1 MSVAA
6 HQVVS
11 ITYTLKDEK
20 GEVLDSADE
29 KQPFSFLYGANNIV
43 PGLEKALD
51 GKNVGDSVDVTLKPE
66 DAYGFR
72 DEKLVRNVPLR
83 RLEGKGIVAGRR
95 YSYSSEAGVQVALV
109 TAVKGDYA
117 QVDLNHPLAGMPLHF
132 EVKVVALRDATEEEK
147 THGHVHGPHGHEH

>member
-1 MSVAA
+1 MPIAP

-29 KQPFSFLYGANNIV
+29 KQPFSFLFGANNIV
-43 PGLEKALD
+43 PGLEKALAD
-51 GKNVGDSVDVTLKPE
+51 KNVGDSVEVKLTPE
-66 DAYGFR
+66 EAYGFR

-83 RLEGKGIVAGRR
+83 RLEGKSILPGRR
-95 YSYSSEAGVQVALV
+95 YRYSSETGVQVAMV

-132 EVKVVALRDATEEEK
+132 EVKIVELRDATDEEK
-147 THGHVHGPHGHEH
+147 SHGHVHGPHGHGH

>member
-43 PGLEKALD
+43 PGLEKALE
-51 GKNVGDSVDVTLKPE
+51 GKDVGDSVDVTLKPE
-66 DAYGFR
+66 EAYGFR

-83 RLEGKGIVAGRR
+83 RSTVPEL
-95 YSYSSEAGVQVALV
+95 
-109 TAVKGDYA
+109 
-117 QVDLNHPLAGMPLHF
+117 
-132 EVKVVALRDATEEEK
+132 
-147 THGHVHGPHGHEH
+147 